1 MSEEIIIEEFFERLD
16 KDMKSGD
23 TDETLMYI
31 IRLFDDL
38 MLGNMALVD
47 KILLRVNVDEL
58 NEDLLVALLSFT
70 FVAKD
75 ELPSRA
81 DLYDRAKEKL
91 EKDTGESDL
100 ILQGLE

>member
-1 MSEEIIIEEFFERLD
+1 MGEEIIIEEFFERLD

-47 KILLRVNVDEL
+47 KILLRVNVDKL

-70 FVAKD
+70 LMAKD

-81 DLYDRAKEKL
+81 GLYDRAKEKL